1 MRFRELEKHFKS
13 HQLITTQDIRNVFG
27 TVSRVQLSRWE
38 DKKWLIRIRQ
48 GQYILGSK
56 IDQLDLELLANE
68 IKNSY
73 ISLEYALSYYNFIP
87 EITQSITCITTERS
101 EDIETPA
108 GLFIYHHIK
117 PTLFSGYR
125 LISSKHTDRKIKIAF
140 STKALFDYIY
150 LKASVDF
157 VSFDQLRLNFS
168 EVKSLFDKKMYMK
181 WKKQVLNPALKN
193 RLANFLKFLDKKCLI

>member
-1 MRFRELEKHFKS
+1 MRFQKLEQHFKN
-13 HQLITTQDIRNVFG
+13 HQLITIQDIRNVFG
-27 TVSRVQLSRWE
+27 AVSRVQLSRWE

-48 GQYILGSK
+48 GQYILDSK
-56 IDQLDLELLANE
+56 IDQLNLELLANE

-101 EDIETPA
+101 EDIETPVS
-108 GLFIYHHIK
+108 LFIYRHIK
-117 PTLFSGYR
+117 PVLFNGYQ
-125 LISSKHTDRKIKIAF
+125 LVDSKHTDRKIKIAF
-140 STKALFDYIY
+140 PTKALFDYIY
-150 LKASVDF
+150 LKASADF

-181 WKKQVLNPALKN
+181 WEKQVSNPALKN
-193 RLANFLKFLDKKCLI
+193 RLANFLKFLDKNA